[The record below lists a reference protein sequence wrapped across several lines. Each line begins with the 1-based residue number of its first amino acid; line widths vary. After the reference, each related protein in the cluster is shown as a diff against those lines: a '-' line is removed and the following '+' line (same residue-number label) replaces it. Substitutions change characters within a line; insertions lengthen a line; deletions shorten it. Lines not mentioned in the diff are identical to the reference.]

1 MEDVA
6 LKVMF
11 SLIFELSD
19 NKMATVAEME
29 HFRWGEIGEAWKW
42 CRPLRAWEEDQLR
55 ECSTCL
61 NSKQDD
67 EQSESNKYLS
77 KTRNTT
83 MSHKDDE
90 QNNDLE
96 FIMAGQQMSS
106 VFDSCSIPSSS
117 VASFKK
123 YDVFL
128 SFHNEDTRSTFSFDS
143 CFVLNIQ
150 Y

>member
-11 SLIFELSD
+11 SHIFELSD

-90 QNNDLE
+90 QNN
-96 FIMAGQQMSS
+96 
-106 VFDSCSIPSSS
+106 
-117 VASFKK
+117 VAQWLRNHKRKK
-123 YDVFL
+123 K
-128 SFHNEDTRSTFSFDS
+128 
-143 CFVLNIQ
+143 
-150 Y
+150 